1 SVDSIVDSEVGS
13 GWIELGRRCVWDDRV
28 GFGCA
33 CFCFIADL
41 GVIDRGQSFRSS
53 SRERRRSAG
62 GIWRLH
68 GSLRLFLS
76 EVRKFRAPGDQASDL
91 SRSSAL
97 PRRFA
102 LPCPPHHLDLNPL
115 YDVTIHTDY
124 KEKYYRK
131 LLPLGKKYFEV
142 LKIELVWGFLFDG
155 VDSLGAKTFLDY
167 FPEYKCDSGTINQ
180 KRSVMGKSYEM
191 RPWDLNGEFVDGI
204 NSRMYL
210 CFLEDFILLPVATM
224 ILSCFKVIC
233 YYQPLHLAAVYAH
246 LCLKRYKFGSLIFA
260 GTDGRTSI

>member
-1 SVDSIVDSEVGS
+1 
-13 GWIELGRRCVWDDRV
+13 
-28 GFGCA
+28 
-33 CFCFIADL
+33 
-41 GVIDRGQSFRSS
+41 
-53 SRERRRSAG
+53 
-62 GIWRLH
+62 
-68 GSLRLFLS
+68 
-76 EVRKFRAPGDQASDL
+76 
-91 SRSSAL
+91 
-97 PRRFA
+97 
-102 LPCPPHHLDLNPL
+102 DLNPL

-224 ILSCFKVIC
+224 ILSCFFKVIC
-233 YYQPLHLAAVYAH
+233 YYQLLH